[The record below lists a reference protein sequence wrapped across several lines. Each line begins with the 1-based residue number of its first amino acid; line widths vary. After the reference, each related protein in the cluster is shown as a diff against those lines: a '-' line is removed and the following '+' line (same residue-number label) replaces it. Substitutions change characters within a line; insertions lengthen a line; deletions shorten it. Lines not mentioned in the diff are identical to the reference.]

1 MTLTDVELIHLG
13 RDNSIDFVLYAD
25 STQQDLSAVT
35 QIDLRISDEILT
47 STDSTGGAIRWSGAG
62 YGTGEVR
69 IFAGTATSVSL
80 STGRFTCA
88 LVVYDP
94 TNTNGVVWD
103 DNIPMRVKSNV
114 LTT

>member
-47 STDSTGGAIRWSGAG
+47 STDSTGGAIRWSGSG
-62 YGTGEVR
+62 YETGEVR

-80 STGRFTCA
+80 STGRYTCA
-88 LVVYDP
+88 LVVYDA
-94 TNTNGVVWD
+94 TNPNGVVWD
-103 DNIPMRVKSNV
+103 VNIPIRVKANV

>member
-1 MTLTDVELIHLG
+1 MSLTDVEIIHLG

-25 STQQDLSAVT
+25 STQQDLATVT
-35 QIDLRISDEILT
+35 RIDLRISDEVLT
-47 STDSTGGAIRWSGAG
+47 STDSTGGAIRWAGSG

-69 IFAGTATSVSL
+69 IFAGVATAVSL
-80 STGRFTCA
+80 STGRFSRA
-88 LVVYDP
+88 LVVYDA

-103 DNIPMRVKSNV
+103 DNIPLRVKTNV

>member
-1 MTLTDVELIHLG
+1 MSLTDVEIIHLG
-13 RDNSIDFVLYAD
+13 RNNSIDFVLYAD

-35 QIDLRISDEILT
+35 QIDLRISDEVLS
-47 STDSTGGAIRWSGAG
+47 STNSTGGAIRWSGSG

-69 IFAGTATSVSL
+69 IFAGNATAVSL
-80 STGRFTCA
+80 STGRFTAA

-94 TNTNGVVWD
+94 TNTDGITWD
-103 DNIPMRVKSNV
+103 DNIPIRVKPNV